1 LQLTIIGVGAIGGTI
16 GAHLIRDGHDVL
28 LCDADPAHVEAIN
41 RHGLSICG
49 PVENFTVQA
58 RAVLP
63 DGLPAR
69 MPRAAVAVKSHH
81 TAAAAELLRGRLA
94 ADGYVVSFQNGLTSG
109 TLSAVAGPGRVLA
122 TFVNFGADWLGPGLI
137 MQGNVGTV
145 RVGEPG
151 GGISERVVA
160 LAAALPYAEPT
171 GNIMGYLWGKEAY
184 GAMLYAGAVSDLSIA
199 DSLEDPRWRPLMLA
213 IAREVLAQ
221 APVRP
226 EAFDGFDPGDLEGS
240 LARLVAFNRES
251 AKSHSGIYRDLMVR
265 KRKTEVDDLLRDLK
279 GPLTTFTGELI
290 RAIERGER
298 TCEVANLELLAAYER
313 ALRLGGPLN
322 AVVSTFAAPA
332 RRPDGPLRGVP
343 VAVKDMIDIAGH
355 PRGNGNPHD
364 MAGAPAARDA
374 PVVTA
379 LRDAGADVFAATS
392 LLEYAAGA
400 VHPSVPEAR
409 NPFAPGRTAGG
420 SSGGSAAL
428 VGAGVCPA
436 ALGTDTGGSIRIPAH
451 YCGIA
456 GFKPSYGAIAVAGV
470 QPLAPSLDHVGILG
484 ADAAI
489 TASVFAAVTGQAVT
503 GQAVTGQAVGGRPAT
518 LRLGLA
524 RPQLEHPAIRTGV
537 AAALRAALA
546 RLDQAFSVVDVDGS
560 ALTEIA
566 GTFDDILLWEAW
578 QVHRTRVKS
587 HPERYGP
594 ETLRLLRAG
603 SQVSDDARQAALRR
617 RDDLL
622 PRVAQV
628 YRGVDVLVTPAA
640 PFVAPATTPPVDT
653 PEGEL
658 EGLFTAVFNLTGDP
672 ALVLPCGWD
681 DGLPVGIQLSAPR
694 GADMPLLAAAS
705 PIEAALA
712 FERRSPAVRA
722 VESRRGKSP

>member
-1 LQLTIIGVGAIGGTI
+1 LQLTIIGAGAIGGTI

-41 RHGLSICG
+41 QRGLSICG
-49 PVENFTVQA
+49 SVENFTVRA

-63 DGLPAR
+63 DGLPATL
-69 MPRAAVAVKSHH
+69 PRAAVATKSHH
-81 TAAAAELLRGRLA
+81 TAVAAELLRGRLA
-94 ADGYVVSFQNGLTSG
+94 PDGYVVSFQNGLTTG
-109 TLSAVAGPGRVLA
+109 TLSAVVGPDRVLA
-122 TFVNFGADWLGPGLI
+122 SFVNFGADWLEPGLI
-137 MQGNVGTV
+137 MQGNVGTF

-151 GGISERVVA
+151 GGLSERVRQ
-160 LAAALPYAEPT
+160 LAAVLPYAEPT

-199 DSLEDPRWRPLMLA
+199 DSLEDPKWRPLMLA

-221 APVRP
+221 APVHP

-240 LARLVAFNRES
+240 LERLVAFNRAS

-265 KRKTEVDDLLRDLK
+265 KRKTEVDDLLRDLN
-279 GPLTTFTGELI
+279 GPLTTYTGELI

-298 TCEVANLELLAAYER
+298 TCEVANLELLASYER

-322 AVVSTFAAPA
+322 AVVTMFAAPA
-332 RRPDGPLRGVP
+332 RRPDGPLHGVP

-364 MAGAPAARDA
+364 MAGAPAAADA
-374 PVVTA
+374 RVVTA
-379 LRDAGADVFAATS
+379 LREAGADVFAAAS

-400 VHPSVPEAR
+400 VHPGVPEAR
-409 NPFAPGRTAGG
+409 NPVDPGLTAGG

-451 YCGIA
+451 YCA
-456 GFKPSYGAIAVAGV
+456 VVGFKPSFGAIDEEGV
-470 QPLAPSLDHVGILG
+470 QPLSPSLDHVGILG
-484 ADAAI
+484 ADVAITARVFAAI
-489 TASVFAAVTGQAVT
+489 TGQAP
-503 GQAVTGQAVGGRPAT
+503 ASAPASPPAT
-518 LRLGLA
+518 LRLGLV
-524 RPQLEHPAIRTGV
+524 RPQLDHPDIRPGV
-537 AAALRAALA
+537 AAALRAALD
-546 RLDQAFSVVDVDGS
+546 RLRAKFPAVDVDGS
-560 ALTEIA
+560 VLSEIA
-566 GTFDDILLWEAW
+566 GTFGEIILFEAW
-578 QVHRTRVKS
+578 QLHRDQVSTY
-587 HPERYGP
+587 PERYGP
-594 ETLRLLRAG
+594 ETLRLLRTA
-603 SQVSDDARQAALRR
+603 SDVTDDAYQAACRH

-622 PRVAQV
+622 PRAAAA

-640 PFVAPATTPPVDT
+640 PFAAPVTTPPVDT

-658 EGLFTAVFNLTGDP
+658 EGMFTGVFNLTGDP

-681 DGLPVGIQLSAPR
+681 EGLPVGIQLSAPR
-694 GADMPLLAAAS
+694 GADMALLAAAS
-705 PIEAALA
+705 VIEPVLA
-712 FERRSPAVRA
+712 FERPV
-722 VESRRGKSP
+722 P